1 MYTKLFGILLLGAT
15 LTSTALAEDL
25 PSSATVGS
33 GGSAAAGG
41 TSASTVGT
49 GGISESVD
57 GSQSSSIAS
66 GGSAATADGK
76 ARSDTK
82 TVENPNQLKSQSKA
96 MAQDKGTFS
105 RSQTK
110 TRVRDDALTSTT
122 RSMSHVPGEKP
133 VKSTTTTEVQ
143 PQ

>member
-1 MYTKLFGILLLGAT
+1 MRNRFLVVLVAGVSLVSGSAF
-15 LTSTALAEDL
+15 AEEI
-25 PSSATVGS
+25 PTSATVGS
-33 GGSAAAGG
+33 GGSAAAGN

-49 GGISESVD
+49 GGTSQDAD
-57 GSQSSSIAS
+57 GNQSSSIAS
-66 GGSAATADGK
+66 GGSAAAADGK

-133 VKSTTTTEVQ
+133 VKSTTNVEIQ
-143 PQ
+143 P

>member
-1 MYTKLFGILLLGAT
+1 MHSKFFGALLLSAT
-15 LTSTALAEDL
+15 LTGGAFAEDL

-49 GGISESVD
+49 GGISEDVD
-57 GSQSSSIAS
+57 GTQSSSIAS
-66 GGSAATADGK
+66 GGSAAAADGK

-105 RSQTK
+105 KSQTK

-133 VKSTTTTEVQ
+133 VKSTTEVEVQ